1 MRRLPGLVAIG
12 VLCAIPVGFLM
23 GWFATLVLD
32 PTGGGLGNSIPK
44 ALGLGPLRGVWF
56 GVGALVAAAIV
67 TPRLARE
74 DLGSLGGLFA
84 FVGLGHLFAMSGVA
98 LEIAIRDPG
107 GLDPAIVIA
116 WPLAFVLTL
125 GGSLILWLP
134 SGGVWVA
141 AVRRLTIAGLAV
153 PTDLERAESEA
164 LRNEAAREHVV
175 VDATNLADQG
185 SRHYR
190 NRG

>member
-12 VLCAIPVGFLM
+12 VLCAIPVAFLM

-32 PTGGGLGNSIPK
+32 PAGGGPGNSIPR

-84 FVGLGHLFAMSGVA
+84 FVGLGHLFAMAGVA

-125 GGSLILWLP
+125 GGALILWLP

-141 AVRRLTIAGLAV
+141 AIRRLTIAGLAV
-153 PTDLERAESEA
+153 PTDLERAQSEA
-164 LRNEAAREHVV
+164 LRDEAAREHVV
-175 VDATNLADQG
+175 ADATNLADQG